1 MRLCLKLRP
10 EPEVPTPLEFLF
22 AAQKKT
28 TKDEKSEKCVFSAGF
43 GVISDVFSK
52 RRTMTGSIL
61 RGIGSFYTVL
71 CDEDGREYTL
81 RAQKKLRHQKM
92 TPMVGDHVR
101 FTPGQ
106 GEEDGWLEEILP
118 RKSMM
123 ERPSV
128 ANVDMLMLVVASVPQ
143 PDMLLCDK
151 LILRA
156 EKGGMIPAICVNK
169 IDLGDGLAEQ
179 IRREYVGTQLRV
191 FSVSA
196 HEGTGIAE
204 LREAMRGRV
213 TCLAG
218 QSAVGKS
225 SLLNALFDLEL
236 ETGGLSRKTERGR
249 HTTRRAE
256 MMAVDGMFVLD
267 TPGFS
272 LLELENGIDPQD
284 FAQLYPEYNALAG
297 ECRFQPC
304 LHDRE
309 PGCAVH
315 AAVDAGKL
323 GAARW
328 QRYRELLAQVREN
341 WKGRYE

>member
-1 MRLCLKLRP
+1 M
-10 EPEVPTPLEFLF
+10 V
-22 AAQKKT
+22 
-28 TKDEKSEKCVFSAGF
+28 
-43 GVISDVFSK
+43 
-52 RRTMTGSIL
+52 GSIM

-71 CDEDGREYTL
+71 CDEDGQEYTL
-81 RAQKKLRHQKM
+81 RAQKKLRHQRL
-92 TPMVGDHVR
+92 TPMVGDRVR
-101 FTPGQ
+101 FAPGQ
-106 GEEDGWLEEILP
+106 GGEDGWLEEILP
-118 RKSMM
+118 RRSVM

-128 ANVDMLMLVVASVPQ
+128 ANADMLMLVVAGVPQ
-143 PDMLLCDK
+143 PDMLLVDK

-156 EKGGMIPAICVNK
+156 AQGNMTPALCVNK
-169 IDLGDGLAEQ
+169 IDLGDGLARR
-179 IRREYVGTQLRV
+179 IREEYAGTRLRV
-191 FSVSA
+191 FAVSA
-196 HEGTGIAE
+196 RTGEGVEA

-225 SLLNALFDLEL
+225 SLLNAVFGLGL

-256 MMAVDGMFVLD
+256 MLAVDGMLVLD

-272 LLELENGIDPQD
+272 LLELPEMEPQV
-284 FAQLYPEYNALAG
+284 FAGLYPESEELAG
-297 ECRFQPC
+297 LCRFQPC

-315 AAVDAGKL
+315 AAVDAGQL

-328 QRYRELLAQVREN
+328 ARYRELLAEVRET
-341 WKGRYE
+341 WKGRYT

>member
-1 MRLCLKLRP
+1 MSVRGASP
-10 EPEVPTPLEFLF
+10 
-22 AAQKKT
+22 
-28 TKDEKSEKCVFSAGF
+28 
-43 GVISDVFSK
+43 
-52 RRTMTGSIL
+52 RRECMEGSIL

-81 RAQKKLRHQKM
+81 RAQKKLRHQKL
-92 TPMVGDHVR
+92 TPMVGDRVR

-118 RKSMM
+118 RRSMLV
-123 ERPSV
+123 RPSV
-128 ANVDMLMLVVASVPQ
+128 ANVDMLMLVVASVPA
-143 PDMLLCDK
+143 PDLLLCDK

-156 EKGGMIPAICVNK
+156 TQGSMTPAICVNK
-169 IDLGDGLAEQ
+169 IDLGDGLAQQ
-179 IRREYVGTQLRV
+179 IEAEYAGTQLRV

-196 HEGTGIAE
+196 HTGEGVGA

-225 SLLNALFDLEL
+225 SLLNALFGLSL

-256 MMAVDGMFVLD
+256 MMALDGMFVLD

-272 LLELENGIDPQD
+272 LLELEDAIEPEA

-297 ECRFQPC
+297 ACRFQPC

-315 AAVDAGKL
+315 AAVDRGEL
-323 GAARW
+323 SAARW
-328 QRYRELLAQVREN
+328 ARYRELLGEVREK
-341 WKGRYE
+341 WKGRYR

>member
-1 MRLCLKLRP
+1 
-10 EPEVPTPLEFLF
+10 
-22 AAQKKT
+22 
-28 TKDEKSEKCVFSAGF
+28 
-43 GVISDVFSK
+43 
-52 RRTMTGSIL
+52 MTGSIM

-71 CDEDGREYTL
+71 CEEDGQEYTL

-92 TPMVGDHVR
+92 TPMVGDRVR
-101 FTPGQ
+101 FSPGQ

-118 RKSMM
+118 RKSEML
-123 ERPSV
+123 RPSV
-128 ANVDMLMLVVASVPQ
+128 ANADMLMLVVASVPH
-143 PDMLLCDK
+143 PDMMLIDK

-156 EKGGMIPAICVNK
+156 AKGGMTPALCVNK
-169 IDLGDGLAEQ
+169 IDLGGDLAEE
-179 IRREYVGTQLRV
+179 IRAEYAGTQLRV
-191 FSVSA
+191 FAASA
-196 HEGTGIAE
+196 LTGEGVDA

-225 SLLNALFDLEL
+225 SLLNALFGLEL

-249 HTTRRAE
+249 HTTRRSE
-256 MMAVDGMFVLD
+256 MMAVDGMMVLD

-272 LLELENGIDPQD
+272 LLELDEMDPQD
-284 FAQLYPEYNALAG
+284 FAQLYPEYNELAG

-315 AAVDAGKL
+315 AAVGAGKL
-323 GAARW
+323 SAVRW
-328 QRYRELLAQVREN
+328 QRYRELLAEVKEN
-341 WKGRYE
+341 WKGRYV

>member
-1 MRLCLKLRP
+1 
-10 EPEVPTPLEFLF
+10 
-22 AAQKKT
+22 
-28 TKDEKSEKCVFSAGF
+28 
-43 GVISDVFSK
+43 
-52 RRTMTGSIL
+52 MTGSIL

-71 CDEDGREYTL
+71 CDEDGQEYTL

-92 TPMVGDHVR
+92 TPMVGDRVR
-101 FTPGQ
+101 FTPRQ
-106 GEEDGWLEEILP
+106 GGEDGWLEEILP

-169 IDLGDGLAEQ
+169 IDLGDELAEQ

-196 HEGTGIAE
+196 REGTGVSQ
-204 LREAMRGRV
+204 LRDAMRGKV

-225 SLLNALFDLEL
+225 SLLNALFGLGL

-256 MMAVDGMFVLD
+256 MMVVDGMFVLD

-315 AAVDAGKL
+315 AAVDAGRL

-328 QRYRELLAQVREN
+328 LRYRELLAQVREN

>member
-1 MRLCLKLRP
+1 MSVRGASP
-10 EPEVPTPLEFLF
+10 
-22 AAQKKT
+22 
-28 TKDEKSEKCVFSAGF
+28 
-43 GVISDVFSK
+43 
-52 RRTMTGSIL
+52 RRECMEGSIL

-81 RAQKKLRHQKM
+81 RAQKKLRHQKL
-92 TPMVGDHVR
+92 TPMVGDRVR

-118 RKSMM
+118 RRSMLV
-123 ERPSV
+123 RPSV
-128 ANVDMLMLVVASVPQ
+128 ANVDMLMLVVASVPA
-143 PDMLLCDK
+143 PDLLLCDK

-156 EKGGMIPAICVNK
+156 TQGSMTPAICVNK
-169 IDLGDGLAEQ
+169 IDLGDGLAQQ
-179 IRREYVGTQLRV
+179 IEAEYAGTQLRV

-196 HEGTGIAE
+196 HTGEGVGA

-225 SLLNALFDLEL
+225 SLLNALFGLSL

-256 MMAVDGMFVLD
+256 MMALDGMFVLD

-272 LLELENGIDPQD
+272 LLELEDAIEPEAL
-284 FAQLYPEYNALAG
+284 AQLDPEYNALAG
-297 ECRFQPC
+297 ACRFQPC

-315 AAVDAGKL
+315 AAVDRGEL
-323 GAARW
+323 SAARW
-328 QRYRELLAQVREN
+328 ARYRELLGEVREK
-341 WKGRYE
+341 WKGRYI

>member
-1 MRLCLKLRP
+1 MSVRGASP
-10 EPEVPTPLEFLF
+10 
-22 AAQKKT
+22 
-28 TKDEKSEKCVFSAGF
+28 
-43 GVISDVFSK
+43 
-52 RRTMTGSIL
+52 RRECMEGSIL

-81 RAQKKLRHQKM
+81 RAQKKLRHQKL
-92 TPMVGDHVR
+92 TPMVGDRVR

-118 RKSMM
+118 RRSMLV
-123 ERPSV
+123 RPSV
-128 ANVDMLMLVVASVPQ
+128 ANVDMLMLVVASVPA
-143 PDMLLCDK
+143 PDLLLCDK

-156 EKGGMIPAICVNK
+156 TQGSMTPAICVNK
-169 IDLGDGLAEQ
+169 IDLGDGLARQ
-179 IRREYVGTQLRV
+179 IEAEYAGTQLRV

-196 HEGTGIAE
+196 HTGEGVGA

-225 SLLNALFDLEL
+225 SLLNALFGLSL

-256 MMAVDGMFVLD
+256 MMALDGMFVLD

-272 LLELENGIDPQD
+272 LLEIEDGMEPEA
-284 FAQLYPEYNALAG
+284 FAQLYPEYNALSGA
-297 ECRFQPC
+297 CRFQPC

-315 AAVDAGKL
+315 AAVDRGEL
-323 GAARW
+323 SAARW
-328 QRYRELLAQVREN
+328 ARYRELLGEVREK
-341 WKGRYE
+341 WKGRYI

>member
-1 MRLCLKLRP
+1 M
-10 EPEVPTPLEFLF
+10 
-22 AAQKKT
+22 
-28 TKDEKSEKCVFSAGF
+28 
-43 GVISDVFSK
+43 
-52 RRTMTGSIL
+52 

-71 CDEDGREYTL
+71 CDEDGQEYTL
-81 RAQKKLRHQKM
+81 RAQKKLRHQHM
-92 TPMVGDHVR
+92 TPMVGDAVR

-106 GEEDGWLEEILP
+106 GEENGWLEEILP
-118 RKSMM
+118 RRSVM

-128 ANVDMLMLVVASVPQ
+128 ANVDMLMLVLASVPQ
-143 PDMLLCDK
+143 PDLLLCDK

-156 EKGGMIPAICVNK
+156 RKGGMVPAICVNK
-169 IDLGDGLAEQ
+169 IDLGAELAQE
-179 IRREYVGTQLRV
+179 IAREYAGTELRV
-191 FSVSA
+191 FCVSA
-196 HEGTGIAE
+196 RTGEGVAA
-204 LREAMRGRV
+204 LREQMRGKV

-225 SLLNALFDLEL
+225 SLLNALFGLSL

-256 MMAVDGMFVLD
+256 MMALDGMLVLD

-272 LLELENGIDPQD
+272 LLELEKGIEPQD

-297 ECRFQPC
+297 GCRFQPC

-315 AAVDAGKL
+315 AAVERGTL
-323 GAARW
+323 SAARW
-328 QRYRELLAQVREN
+328 ARYRELLGEVREQ
-341 WKGRYE
+341 WKGRFV

>member
-1 MRLCLKLRP
+1 M
-10 EPEVPTPLEFLF
+10 E
-22 AAQKKT
+22 
-28 TKDEKSEKCVFSAGF
+28 
-43 GVISDVFSK
+43 
-52 RRTMTGSIL
+52 GSIL

-71 CDEDGREYTL
+71 CDEDGQEYTL
-81 RAQKKLRHQKM
+81 RAQKKLRHQKL
-92 TPMVGDHVR
+92 TPMVGDRVR

-106 GEEDGWLEEILP
+106 GEENGWLEEIFP

-123 ERPSV
+123 IRPSV

-143 PDMLLCDK
+143 PDLLLVDK

-156 EKGGMIPAICVNK
+156 NAGNMTPAICVNK
-169 IDLGDGLAEQ
+169 IDLGDDLARQ
-179 IRREYVGTQLRV
+179 IEREYAGTQLRV
-191 FSVSA
+191 FAVSA
-196 HEGTGIAE
+196 QTGEGVE
-204 LREAMRGRV
+204 SLREAMRGKV

-225 SLLNALFDLEL
+225 SLLNRLFGLEL

-249 HTTRRAE
+249 HTTRRSE
-256 MMAVDGMFVLD
+256 MMALDGMFVLD

-272 LLELENGIDPQD
+272 LLELEETMEPEA

-304 LHDRE
+304 QHDRE

-315 AAVDAGKL
+315 AAVDQGKL
-323 GAARW
+323 SPERW
-328 QRYRELLAQVREN
+328 ARYRELLGEVREK
-341 WKGRYE
+341 WKGRYL

>member
-1 MRLCLKLRP
+1 
-10 EPEVPTPLEFLF
+10 
-22 AAQKKT
+22 
-28 TKDEKSEKCVFSAGF
+28 
-43 GVISDVFSK
+43 
-52 RRTMTGSIL
+52 MTGSIL

-71 CDEDGREYTL
+71 CDEDGQEYTL

-92 TPMVGDHVR
+92 TPMVGDRVR

-106 GEEDGWLEEILP
+106 GGEDGWLEEILP

-169 IDLGDGLAEQ
+169 IDLGDELAEQ

-196 HEGTGIAE
+196 REGTGVSQ
-204 LREAMRGRV
+204 LRDAMRGKV

-218 QSAVGKS
+218 QSAVGP
-225 SLLNALFDLEL
+225 L
-236 ETGGLSRKTERGR
+236 
-249 HTTRRAE
+249 RR
-256 MMAVDGMFVLD
+256 
-267 TPGFS
+267 
-272 LLELENGIDPQD
+272 
-284 FAQLYPEYNALAG
+284 
-297 ECRFQPC
+297 
-304 LHDRE
+304 
-309 PGCAVH
+309 
-315 AAVDAGKL
+315 
-323 GAARW
+323 
-328 QRYRELLAQVREN
+328 
-341 WKGRYE
+341 

>member
-1 MRLCLKLRP
+1 MSVRGASP
-10 EPEVPTPLEFLF
+10 
-22 AAQKKT
+22 
-28 TKDEKSEKCVFSAGF
+28 
-43 GVISDVFSK
+43 
-52 RRTMTGSIL
+52 RRECMEGSIL

-81 RAQKKLRHQKM
+81 RAQKKLRHQKL
-92 TPMVGDHVR
+92 TPMVGDRVR

-118 RKSMM
+118 RRSMLV
-123 ERPSV
+123 RPSV
-128 ANVDMLMLVVASVPQ
+128 SNVDMLMLVVASVPA
-143 PDMLLCDK
+143 PDLLLCDK

-156 EKGGMIPAICVNK
+156 TQGSMTPAICVNK
-169 IDLGDGLAEQ
+169 IDLGDGLAQQ
-179 IRREYVGTQLRV
+179 IEAEYAGTQLRV

-196 HEGTGIAE
+196 HTGEGVGA

-225 SLLNALFDLEL
+225 SLLNALFGLSL

-256 MMAVDGMFVLD
+256 MMALDGMFVLD

-272 LLELENGIDPQD
+272 LLELEDAIEPEA

-297 ECRFQPC
+297 ACRFQPC

-315 AAVDAGKL
+315 AAVDRGEL
-323 GAARW
+323 SAARW
-328 QRYRELLAQVREN
+328 ARYRELLGEVREK
-341 WKGRYE
+341 WKGRYI

>member
-1 MRLCLKLRP
+1 MSVRGASP
-10 EPEVPTPLEFLF
+10 
-22 AAQKKT
+22 
-28 TKDEKSEKCVFSAGF
+28 
-43 GVISDVFSK
+43 
-52 RRTMTGSIL
+52 RRECMEGSIL

-81 RAQKKLRHQKM
+81 RAQKKLRHQKL
-92 TPMVGDHVR
+92 TPMVGDRVR

-118 RKSMM
+118 RRSMLV
-123 ERPSV
+123 RPSV
-128 ANVDMLMLVVASVPQ
+128 ANVDMLMLVVASVPA
-143 PDMLLCDK
+143 PDLLLCDK

-156 EKGGMIPAICVNK
+156 TQGSMTPAICVNK
-169 IDLGDGLAEQ
+169 IDLGDGLAQQ
-179 IRREYVGTQLRV
+179 IEAEYAGTQLRV

-196 HEGTGIAE
+196 HTGEGVGA

-225 SLLNALFDLEL
+225 SLLNALFGLSL

-256 MMAVDGMFVLD
+256 MMALDGMFVLD

-272 LLELENGIDPQD
+272 LLEIEDGMEPEA
-284 FAQLYPEYNALAG
+284 FAQLYPEYNALSGA
-297 ECRFQPC
+297 CRFQPC
-304 LHDRE
+304 LHDKE

-315 AAVDAGKL
+315 AAVDRGEL
-323 GAARW
+323 SAARW
-328 QRYRELLAQVREN
+328 ARYRELLGEVLEK
-341 WKGRYE
+341 WKGRYV

>member
-1 MRLCLKLRP
+1 
-10 EPEVPTPLEFLF
+10 
-22 AAQKKT
+22 
-28 TKDEKSEKCVFSAGF
+28 
-43 GVISDVFSK
+43 
-52 RRTMTGSIL
+52 MTGSIM

-71 CDEDGREYTL
+71 CDEDGQEYTL
-81 RAQKKLRHQKM
+81 RAQKKLRHQHM
-92 TPMVGDHVR
+92 TPMVGDAVR

-106 GEEDGWLEEILP
+106 GEENGWLEEILP
-118 RKSMM
+118 RRSVM

-128 ANVDMLMLVVASVPQ
+128 ANVDMLMLVLASVPQ
-143 PDMLLCDK
+143 PDLLLCDK

-156 EKGGMIPAICVNK
+156 TQGSMTPAICVNK
-169 IDLGDGLAEQ
+169 IDLGDGLAQQ
-179 IRREYVGTQLRV
+179 IEAEYAGTQLRV

-196 HEGTGIAE
+196 HTGEGVGA

-225 SLLNALFDLEL
+225 SLLNALFGLSL

-256 MMAVDGMFVLD
+256 MMALDGMFVLD

-272 LLELENGIDPQD
+272 LLELEDAIEPEA

-297 ECRFQPC
+297 ACRFQPC

-315 AAVDAGKL
+315 AAVDRGEL
-323 GAARW
+323 SAARW
-328 QRYRELLAQVREN
+328 ARYRELLGEVREK
-341 WKGRYE
+341 WKGRYI

>member
-1 MRLCLKLRP
+1 M
-10 EPEVPTPLEFLF
+10 E
-22 AAQKKT
+22 
-28 TKDEKSEKCVFSAGF
+28 
-43 GVISDVFSK
+43 
-52 RRTMTGSIL
+52 GSIL

-81 RAQKKLRHQKM
+81 RAQKKLRHQRL
-92 TPMVGDHVR
+92 TPMVGDRVR

-118 RKSMM
+118 RRSMLV
-123 ERPSV
+123 RPSV
-128 ANVDMLMLVVASVPQ
+128 ANVDMLMLVVASVPA
-143 PDMLLCDK
+143 PDLLLCDK

-156 EKGGMIPAICVNK
+156 TQGHMTPALCVNK
-169 IDLGDGLAEQ
+169 IDLGGELAGQ
-179 IRREYVGTQLRV
+179 IEREYAGTRLRV
-191 FSVSA
+191 FTVSA
-196 HEGTGIAE
+196 RTGEGVDA
-204 LREAMRGRV
+204 LREAMRGKV

-225 SLLNALFDLEL
+225 SLLNALFGLSL

-256 MMAVDGMFVLD
+256 MMAVSGMFVLD

-272 LLELENGIDPQD
+272 LLEIEDGMEPEA

-297 ECRFQPC
+297 GCRFQPC

-315 AAVDAGKL
+315 AAVERGEL
-323 GAARW
+323 SAARW
-328 QRYRELLAQVREN
+328 ARYRELLSEVREK
-341 WKGRYE
+341 WKGRYI

>member
-1 MRLCLKLRP
+1 
-10 EPEVPTPLEFLF
+10 
-22 AAQKKT
+22 
-28 TKDEKSEKCVFSAGF
+28 
-43 GVISDVFSK
+43 
-52 RRTMTGSIL
+52 MTGSIL

-71 CDEDGREYTL
+71 CDEDGQEYTL

-92 TPMVGDHVR
+92 TPMVGDRVR

-106 GEEDGWLEEILP
+106 GGEDGWLEEILP

-169 IDLGDGLAEQ
+169 IDLGDELAEQ

-196 HEGTGIAE
+196 REGTGVSQ
-204 LREAMRGRV
+204 LRDAMRGKV

-225 SLLNALFDLEL
+225 SLLNALFGLGL

-256 MMAVDGMFVLD
+256 MMVVDGMFVLD

-315 AAVDAGKL
+315 AAVDAGRL

-328 QRYRELLAQVREN
+328 LRYRELLRSEERRVGKECRSR
-341 WKGRYE
+341 WSPYH

>member
-1 MRLCLKLRP
+1 M
-10 EPEVPTPLEFLF
+10 E
-22 AAQKKT
+22 
-28 TKDEKSEKCVFSAGF
+28 
-43 GVISDVFSK
+43 
-52 RRTMTGSIL
+52 GSIL

-71 CDEDGREYTL
+71 CDEDGQEYTL
-81 RAQKKLRHQKM
+81 RAQKKLRHQKL
-92 TPMVGDHVR
+92 TPMVGDRVR

-118 RKSMM
+118 RKSVMA
-123 ERPSV
+123 RPAV

-156 EKGGMIPAICVNK
+156 AQGNMTPAICVNK
-169 IDLGDGLAEQ
+169 IDLGDELA
-179 IRREYVGTQLRV
+179 RRIESEYAGTQLRV
-191 FSVSA
+191 FTASA
-196 HEGTGIAE
+196 MTGEGVEA
-204 LREAMRGRV
+204 LREAMRGKV

-225 SLLNALFDLEL
+225 SLLNRLFGLEL
-236 ETGGLSRKTERGR
+236 ETGGLSRKTDRGR
-249 HTTRRAE
+249 HTTRRSE
-256 MMAVDGMFVLD
+256 MMVVDGMLVLD

-272 LLELENGIDPQD
+272 LLEMTDNMEPEA

-304 LHDRE
+304 MHDRE

-315 AAVDAGKL
+315 AAIERGEL
-323 GAARW
+323 SRERW
-328 QRYRELLAQVREN
+328 LRYRELLGEVKEK
-341 WKGRYE
+341 WKGRYL

>member
-1 MRLCLKLRP
+1 M
-10 EPEVPTPLEFLF
+10 
-22 AAQKKT
+22 
-28 TKDEKSEKCVFSAGF
+28 
-43 GVISDVFSK
+43 
-52 RRTMTGSIL
+52 

-71 CDEDGREYTL
+71 CEEDGQEYTL

-92 TPMVGDHVR
+92 TPMVGDRVR
-101 FTPGQ
+101 FSPGQ

-118 RKSMM
+118 RKSEML
-123 ERPSV
+123 RPSV
-128 ANVDMLMLVVASVPQ
+128 ANADMLMLVVASVPH
-143 PDMLLCDK
+143 PDMMLIDK

-156 EKGGMIPAICVNK
+156 AKGGMTPALCVNK
-169 IDLGDGLAEQ
+169 IDLGGDLAEE
-179 IRREYVGTQLRV
+179 IRAEYAGTQLRV
-191 FSVSA
+191 FAASA
-196 HEGTGIAE
+196 LTGEGVDA

-225 SLLNALFDLEL
+225 SLLNALFGLEL

-249 HTTRRAE
+249 HTTRRSE
-256 MMAVDGMFVLD
+256 MMAVDGMMVLD

-272 LLELENGIDPQD
+272 LLELDEMDPQD
-284 FAQLYPEYNALAG
+284 FAQLYPEYNELAG

-315 AAVDAGKL
+315 AAVGAGKL
-323 GAARW
+323 SAVRW
-328 QRYRELLAQVREN
+328 QRYRELLAEVKEN
-341 WKGRYE
+341 WKGRYV